1 MTIYEW
7 TFSKVIGMNR
17 PFLNSFN
24 VRFSSQNCDIS
35 PGSPVIWEIMNVTV
49 GSDYEII
56 RKTTISLRTAAAGQ
70 ERDSRGGHSQP
81 LRVRLS
87 SEQPRPAEVGAVS
100 GQPREYSGS
109 GQAAASASLSSL
121 NITQSHLEQ
130 LWSWENW
137 VKYTQSWPL
146 ESIQEAVMT
155 QAHCDAVMIW

>member
-1 MTIYEW
+1 
-7 TFSKVIGMNR
+7 
-17 PFLNSFN
+17 
-24 VRFSSQNCDIS
+24 
-35 PGSPVIWEIMNVTV
+35 MNVTV

-70 ERDSRGGHSQP
+70 ERGRGGHSQP

-100 GQPREYSGS
+100 GQPREYSGP

-130 LWSWENW
+130 LWS
-137 VKYTQSWPL
+137 
-146 ESIQEAVMT
+146 
-155 QAHCDAVMIW
+155 CDN